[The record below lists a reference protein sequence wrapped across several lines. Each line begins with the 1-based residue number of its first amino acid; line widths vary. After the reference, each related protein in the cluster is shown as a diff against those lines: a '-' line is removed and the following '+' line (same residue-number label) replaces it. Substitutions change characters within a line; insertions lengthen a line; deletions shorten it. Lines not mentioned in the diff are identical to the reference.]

1 MQIPKNQELFELM
14 KNIYDKRSD
23 KSDKKSKTFMTKKF
37 KLALTPTP
45 SLDQNEAFA
54 HHHLLSFG

>member
-1 MQIPKNQELFELM
+1 M
-14 KNIYDKRSD
+14 KNIYDKRFD

>member
-1 MQIPKNQELFELM
+1 MNQELFELM
-14 KNIYDKRSD
+14 KNIYEKRSD

-45 SLDQNEAFA
+45 SLDQNEAFTRRQ
-54 HHHLLSFG
+54 LLNFG